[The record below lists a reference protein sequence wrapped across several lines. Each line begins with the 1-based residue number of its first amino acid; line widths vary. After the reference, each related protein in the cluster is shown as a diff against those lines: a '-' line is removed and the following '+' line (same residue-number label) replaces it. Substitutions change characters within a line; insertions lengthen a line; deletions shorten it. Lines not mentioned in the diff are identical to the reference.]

1 MEITRTSVPGV
12 GMMHHCVTRT
22 GAHFAVLEE
31 KSGSRKVF
39 VYGPAAS
46 DPSVS
51 DEQLATIDLDED
63 EADHVANILH
73 SRPIPDRLADLERR
87 FTQITGEEG

>member
-12 GMMHHCVTRT
+12 GMMHHCVTRA

-31 KSGSRKVF
+31 QSGSRKLF
-39 VYGPAAS
+39 VYGPATN

-51 DEQLATIDLDED
+51 DEQLATIDLDDD

-73 SRPIPDRLADLERR
+73 SRPSPDRLADLERR
-87 FTQITGEEG
+87 FTQITGEEV